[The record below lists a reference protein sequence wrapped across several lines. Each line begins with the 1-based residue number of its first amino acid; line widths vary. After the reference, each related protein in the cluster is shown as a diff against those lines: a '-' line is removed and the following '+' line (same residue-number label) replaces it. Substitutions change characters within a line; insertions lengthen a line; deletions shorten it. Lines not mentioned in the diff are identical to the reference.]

1 MRRIL
6 FIMLLAFAGCQQLPP
21 TPADTQARR
30 FETIPDMSVIYIVRD
45 NPDHNT
51 VPATL
56 LLDERMSVTTYEGT
70 YYRWEV
76 PPGEHRITGMGA
88 DVGRITLQTQ
98 AGRIY
103 FVRQWTA
110 PFMGYASSYFKPV
123 EEQEARAVIAR
134 STLVP

>member
-45 NPDHNT
+45 KPDHNI

-56 LLDERMSVTTYEGT
+56 ILDDRMSVTTYEGT

-76 PPGEHRITGMGA
+76 PPGEHRIRGMTA
-88 DVGRITLQTQ
+88 DIGTITLQTQ
-98 AGRIY
+98 PGRIY
-103 FVRQWTA
+103 YVQQWTM
-110 PFMGYASSYFKPV
+110 PFMGYASSHFRSV
-123 EEQEARAVIAR
+123 EEQHARAVIAR